1 MLRKKRTW
9 NGLLLTL
16 LCITTLSLHGCLGS
30 GLGVQQ
36 MQPQVQQMQI
46 QKQTLPPRPEL
57 RTLRFFEAEGEKWM
71 LMHEEDAKHLLL
83 YIDVI
88 ERMAV
93 EPG

>member
-1 MLRKKRTW
+1 
-9 NGLLLTL
+9 
-16 LCITTLSLHGCLGS
+16 
-30 GLGVQQ
+30 
-36 MQPQVQQMQI
+36 MQI

-93 EPG
+93 DYK